1 MAKSGANDESSSN
14 TRSNLVRKIQPSRQ
28 LIFLGLGCL
37 SIGLVAA
44 LTWLFV
50 APNFR
55 TYRLTLVAGSKDGE
69 SYILSKAIE
78 QIVEAQNPKIQIK
91 VVETSGTEENIQKIE
106 RGEAQL
112 ATAQGD
118 VPAGPSARTVVFL
131 YPDTF
136 QLVVKATSRIKQ
148 FSDLKGKRI
157 GLWPKGGQYRS
168 FLEIAAH
175 YGLREQDFIFVGR
188 NQEESNNAFRKNQ
201 VDAIFRVRA
210 LGNKTIL
217 DMVQKYQGRLLPIDQ
232 AAAMQ
237 IKYPAF
243 EPAVIPKGAY
253 RGSKPPVPNANLPTI
268 AVQRFLLASSKMD
281 KQIIQEITTIL
292 DENRQDIA
300 EKIPPQFSDVKPL
313 AANIKQPTKTGGT
326 GIPIH
331 LGASA
336 YYERDKPSFIQE
348 HADYVG
354 LILTVVLMA
363 GSWLWEV
370 KAWLEQRRKD
380 EADLHMAAIIKLMQ
394 AVQDSEYNGEDAL
407 NELDN
412 VFAQAATDLTEEKIS
427 QESFRTISEA
437 YKAVRDVI
445 VHKTLSMKQQF
456 IALEKPTLDEHG
468 AR

>member
-1 MAKSGANDESSSN
+1 MAKSGATDQSIFN
-14 TRSNLVRKIQPSRQ
+14 TGSHRLRNLKPSRQ
-28 LIFLGLGCL
+28 IVVLGLGCL
-37 SIGLVAA
+37 SIGLVTA

-50 APNFR
+50 VPNFR

-78 QIVEAQNPKIQIK
+78 QIVEAKNPKIKIK
-91 VVETSGTEENIQKIE
+91 VVETSGTEENIQKLE
-106 RGEAQL
+106 MGEAQL

-118 VPAGPSARTVVFL
+118 IPAGVAARTVVFL

-136 QLVVKATSRIKQ
+136 QLVVKSTSRIKQ

-157 GLWPKGGQYRS
+157 GLWRKGGQYRS
-168 FLEIAAH
+168 FLEIASH
-175 YGLREQDFIFVGR
+175 YGLQEQDFIFVGR
-188 NQEESNNAFRKNQ
+188 NQEESNKAFRTNQ

-217 DMVQKYQGRLLPIDQ
+217 DIVQKYQGRLVPIDQ

-237 IKYPAF
+237 IKYPAL

-253 RGSKPPVPNANLPTI
+253 RGSNPPVPNANLPTI
-268 AVQRFLLASSKMD
+268 AVQRFLLASDKMD
-281 KQIIQEITTIL
+281 KQIIQEITKIL

-300 EKIPPQFSDVKPL
+300 EKIPEDFSDVKPL
-313 AANIKQPTKTGGT
+313 VAQIKQPKTTGGT

-331 LGASA
+331 PGAIA

-348 HADYVG
+348 YADYVG
-354 LILTVVLMA
+354 LILTVVLML
-363 GSWLWEV
+363 GSWLWEM
-370 KAWLEQRRKD
+370 KSWFEQRRKD
-380 EADLHMAAIIKLMQ
+380 EADLHMAAMIKLMQ
-394 AVQDSEYNGEDAL
+394 AVQNSHYNCEDAL

-412 VFAQAATDLTEEKIS
+412 VFALAATDLIKEKIS
-427 QESFRTISEA
+427 QESFRTLSEA

-445 VHKTLSMKQQF
+445 VHKTLSIKQQF
-456 IALEKPTLDEHG
+456 TTLEKPSLDEHG

>member
-1 MAKSGANDESSSN
+1 
-14 TRSNLVRKIQPSRQ
+14 
-28 LIFLGLGCL
+28 
-37 SIGLVAA
+37 
-44 LTWLFV
+44 
-50 APNFR
+50 
-55 TYRLTLVAGSKDGE
+55 
-69 SYILSKAIE
+69 
-78 QIVEAQNPKIQIK
+78 
-91 VVETSGTEENIQKIE
+91 
-106 RGEAQL
+106 
-112 ATAQGD
+112 
-118 VPAGPSARTVVFL
+118 
-131 YPDTF
+131 
-136 QLVVKATSRIKQ
+136 
-148 FSDLKGKRI
+148 
-157 GLWPKGGQYRS
+157 LWPKGGQYRS

-175 YGLREQDFIFVGR
+175 YGLREQDFIFVGQ

-253 RGSKPPVPNANLPTI
+253 RGSNPPVPNANLPTI
-268 AVQRFLLASSKMD
+268 AVQRFLLASNKMD

-300 EKIPPQFSDVKPL
+300 EKIPEQFSDVKSL
-313 AANIKQPTKTGGT
+313 VANIKQPKTTGGT

-331 LGASA
+331 AGAIA

-363 GSWLWEV
+363 GSWLWEM

-412 VFAQAATDLTEEKIS
+412 VFAQAATDLTKEKIS
-427 QESFRTISEA
+427 QESFRTLSEA

>member
-1 MAKSGANDESSSN
+1 
-14 TRSNLVRKIQPSRQ
+14 
-28 LIFLGLGCL
+28 
-37 SIGLVAA
+37 
-44 LTWLFV
+44 
-50 APNFR
+50 
-55 TYRLTLVAGSKDGE
+55 
-69 SYILSKAIE
+69 
-78 QIVEAQNPKIQIK
+78 
-91 VVETSGTEENIQKIE
+91 
-106 RGEAQL
+106 
-112 ATAQGD
+112 
-118 VPAGPSARTVVFL
+118 
-131 YPDTF
+131 
-136 QLVVKATSRIKQ
+136 
-148 FSDLKGKRI
+148 
-157 GLWPKGGQYRS
+157 
-168 FLEIAAH
+168 
-175 YGLREQDFIFVGR
+175 
-188 NQEESNNAFRKNQ
+188 
-201 VDAIFRVRA
+201 
-210 LGNKTIL
+210 
-217 DMVQKYQGRLLPIDQ
+217 MVQKYQGRLLPIDQ

-253 RGSKPPVPNANLPTI
+253 RGSNPPVPNANLPTI
-268 AVQRFLLASSKMD
+268 AVQRFLLASNKMD

-300 EKIPPQFSDVKPL
+300 EKIPEQFSDVKSL
-313 AANIKQPTKTGGT
+313 VANIKQPKTTGGT

-331 LGASA
+331 AGALA

-427 QESFRTISEA
+427 QESFRTLSEA